1 MGLFDNLTN
10 GITDTFSGG
19 QYKKADK
26 SSQQGVDV
34 WENLQTP
41 ELSDLQVELEDA
53 IYRGDVTVEQAQ
65 QILQDRSQMYGI
77 SLDPK
82 FKEAQMNALQ
92 SLQDIGQNKGLTDMD
107 RAQLSKIQSQEAA
120 QQRGSREAIL
130 QNAQARGMG
139 GSGLE
144 LMSQLQNQQSSA
156 DRQAARDTDV
166 AGMAQQRALQA
177 LQSAG
182 QLGTQYSDQSFG
194 QQAAIA
200 GAQDRINQFNTQS
213 GNEMSMWNT
222 GQKNLGH
229 TRDANTK
236 QDVSNMNTDIRN
248 REKTHNAGAVQ
259 QDYDNRYRKTGG
271 QSGAYQNQAAGARER
286 GKANTDMWG
295 NILGTVGRG
304 VAAYYTGGAS
314 EVVPPADAK
323 KKKGE

>member
-1 MGLFDNLTN
+1 MDGVMDFFT
-10 GITDTFSGG
+10 GGSSG
-19 QYKKADK
+19 KADK
-26 SSQQGVDV
+26 LSQESTDLWKG
-34 WENLQTP
+34 LQTP

-53 IYRGDVTVEQAQ
+53 VYRGDVTVEQAQ

-82 FKEAQMNALQ
+82 FKQAQMNALK
-92 SLQDIGQNKGLTDMD
+92 SLEDIGQNKGLTDMD
-107 RAQLSKIQSQEAA
+107 RAQLSKIQAQEAA

-194 QQAAIA
+194 QQAAVA
-200 GAQDRINQFNTQS
+200 GAQDRINQFNAQT
-213 GNEMSMWNT
+213 GNEMNRFNT
-222 GQKNLGH
+222 GAINAGNM
-229 TRDANTK
+229 RDANTL
-236 QDVSNMNTDIRN
+236 QDVSNMNTGIRN
-248 REKTHNAGAVQ
+248 TQSTQNANAVQ
-259 QDYDNRYRKTGG
+259 DSFQNQLNKTQGTT
-271 QSGAYQNQAAGARER
+271 GALQNQADQTTAAGNA
-286 GKANTDMWG
+286 KKDMWG
-295 NILGTVGRG
+295 NIIGTVGRG

-314 EVVPPADAK
+314 EAALAAAEK
-323 KKKGE
+323 KKKEEGQ